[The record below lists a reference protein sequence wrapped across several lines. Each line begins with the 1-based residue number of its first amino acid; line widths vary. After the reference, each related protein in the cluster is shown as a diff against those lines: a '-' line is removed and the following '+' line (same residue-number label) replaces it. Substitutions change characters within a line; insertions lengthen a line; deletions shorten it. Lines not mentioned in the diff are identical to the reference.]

1 MLLKIK
7 KMKYF
12 TTILL
17 MVMIA
22 INYNLKGQELT
33 YNNSISFDSVQFKYQ
48 MKTQDITILNI
59 LNLQGQIIDNMNQM
73 LGLLYV
79 EHKTS
84 ETRMDSSSK
93 SLNIEINTLLPQN
106 EHLSKEELLNA
117 DTYFSLEKAK
127 RTPLKVFKLDLSK
140 NALTNVPNEIKQ
152 FKNLQKLI
160 LSDNL
165 LIEIPDWISQLESLQ
180 YIYLSNNQFH
190 EFPTSLTEVKSLILI
205 DLSCN
210 PIRYVTTDIKKCSNL
225 EVLNL
230 HDSDI
235 NYKQLQRLERTF
247 GEIIIK

>member
-1 MLLKIK
+1 MVIITVSNNLFAQEISQTNNLSSDSLQLITKSKIPDNLILLK
-7 KMKYF
+7 
-12 TTILL
+12 
-17 MVMIA
+17 V
-22 INYNLKGQELT
+22 
-33 YNNSISFDSVQFKYQ
+33 
-48 MKTQDITILNI
+48 LNI
-59 LNLQGQIIDNMNQM
+59 QSQMIDNMMQM
-73 LGLLYV
+73 IGILYV
-79 EHKTS
+79 EHNMSITKI
-84 ETRMDSSSK
+84 DSILK
-93 SLNIEINTLLPQN
+93 SLNIEIRTPPIFLN
-106 EHLSKEELLNA
+106 EKLTANELLNA

>member
-1 MLLKIK
+1 MKILKSYILI
-7 KMKYF
+7 
-12 TTILL
+12 ILL
-17 MVMIA
+17 AFSIPSQGQVPDTTGKSSSGSIQLEEFNRMPDISAIINILEIQNQSIENINQLIA
-22 INYNLKGQELT
+22 L
-33 YNNSISFDSVQFKYQ
+33 
-48 MKTQDITILNI
+48 LNI
-59 LNLQGQIIDNMNQM
+59 KHENSRTKIDSI
-73 LGLLYV
+73 L
-79 EHKTS
+79 
-84 ETRMDSSSK
+84 K
-93 SLNIEINTLLPQN
+93 SLNIKIRTPPIHINEKLTAQ
-106 EHLSKEELLNA
+106 ELLNA

-127 RTPLKVFKLDLSK
+127 QTPLKVFKLDLSK

>member
-1 MLLKIK
+1 MKFIITLVFMVIITISNNLFAQEISQTNNSSSDSLQLITKSKIPDNLILLK
-7 KMKYF
+7 F
-12 TTILL
+12 
-17 MVMIA
+17 
-22 INYNLKGQELT
+22 
-33 YNNSISFDSVQFKYQ
+33 
-48 MKTQDITILNI
+48 LNI
-59 LNLQGQIIDNMNQM
+59 QSQMIDNMMQM
-73 LGLLYV
+73 IGILYV
-79 EHKTS
+79 EHNMSITKI
-84 ETRMDSSSK
+84 DSILK
-93 SLNIEINTLLPQN
+93 SLNIEIRTPPIFLN
-106 EHLSKEELLNA
+106 EKLTTHELLNA

-190 EFPTSLTEVKSLILI
+190 EFPMSLTEIKSLILI

-210 PIRYVTTDIKKCSNL
+210 PIRYVTSDIKKCSNL

-230 HDSDI
+230 HDTI
-235 NYKQLQRLERTF
+235 LNYKQLSRLK
-247 GEIIIK
+247 IIINDVKIL